1 MADAGAIRAGGAFV
15 EIFTKDGAF
24 QQGMTRVQNRL
35 KVVAAQM
42 KAAGKGMMFVG
53 GGIVAPILAAANAF
67 ATLGSE
73 IYDMSQRTGIAAES
87 LSVLRY
93 AAEQTGTDTASLETA
108 LKKMQKTIASGAGG
122 SKEAQKALAMLGLT
136 AADLANMTPEQQ
148 LGVIADRLMAIKDP
162 AQRTAAAMAIFGK
175 AGTAIIPMLN
185 QGSAGLAAME
195 ARARELG
202 LVMDGQTAEKADRLG
217 DAITDV
223 RLALK
228 MAFIQI
234 GSAVAPILTT
244 IAVSLANAA
253 AAAGKFIQRN
263 QGLINVALKVGAGI
277 FAFGA
282 AVYGIGAALDFGR
295 KTIGVFAQSL
305 QLLGK
310 AFALLATPVG
320 MTVAI
325 VAGGIALMIVAA
337 RQLSP
342 AFRRETDAM
351 VKALMRGDFSAAG
364 TLLMANLAVV
374 FKSWWIKIKQV
385 FRSGVDGVAGM
396 FSFMFDKGIEALD
409 RFMELFGGDIM
420 SLSGKLEK
428 LGLIFRAAFDWKWAA
443 TSLRGAMA
451 EVDERI
457 ARERETN
464 PTASGRAAARDASRS
479 GRATDRD
486 RERDAAAEQDQRE
499 LDDLRRKRDDAR
511 RAALGEEQKAEE
523 AAANQWKASAG
534 GWADMEDASGGAG
547 GADQGGILSTFA
559 SSVAQQLGVGPT
571 MNAQE
576 QTAANTAEIADN
588 TAAMASAMASA
599 PSPEELAPGV
609 AAAGNVAA
617 RGAAPSAGGSDLL
630 TAMDKVLLELMKHTP
645 LLSSINKNTANAG
658 LAFG

>member
-42 KAAGKGMMFVG
+42 KSIGKGFMFVG

-73 IYDMSQRTGIAAES
+73 IFDMSQRTGIGAES

-93 AAEQTGTDTASLETA
+93 AAEQTGTDTAALETA
-108 LKKMQKTIASGAGG
+108 LKKMQKTIAEGATG
-122 SKEAQKALAMLGLT
+122 SKQAQQALAKLGLS
-136 AADLANMTPEQQ
+136 ARDLANMTPEQQ
-148 LGVIADRLMAIKDP
+148 LGVIADRLMAIEDP
-162 AQRTAAAMAIFGK
+162 AQRTAAALAIFGR
-175 AGTAIIPMLN
+175 AGTAMIPMLN

-202 LVMDGQTAEKADRLG
+202 LVMDDQTAQKADALG
-217 DAITDV
+217 DAIADV

-234 GSAVAPILTT
+234 GSAVAPILTK
-244 IAVSLANAA
+244 IAVGLANAA
-253 AAAGKFIQRN
+253 AAAGQFIQRN
-263 QGLINVALKVGAGI
+263 QGLIQVALKVGAGI

-282 AVYGIGAALDFGR
+282 ALYGIGVAMDFAR
-295 KTIGVFAQSL
+295 RSIGVLGQSL
-305 QLLGK
+305 QVLGK
-310 AFALLATPVG
+310 VFALLATPVG

-325 VAGGIALMIVAA
+325 VAGSIALMIVAA

-351 VKALMRGDFSAAG
+351 VKALMRGDFAAAG

-374 FKSWWIKIKQV
+374 FKSWWITIKQI
-385 FRSGVDGVAGM
+385 FRAGVDSVTGF
-396 FSFMFDKGIEALD
+396 FSFMFDKGIEGLD

-420 SLSGKLEK
+420 TLSGKLEK
-428 LGLIFRAAFDWKWAA
+428 LGLLFKAAFNWKWAA
-443 TSLRGAMA
+443 TSLRAAMK
-451 EVDERI
+451 EVDDRI
-457 ARERETN
+457 ARERSEN
-464 PTASGRAAARDASRS
+464 PTAAGRAAARDATRS

-486 RERDAAAEQDQRE
+486 KARDDAAEQDQRE
-499 LDDLRRKRDDAR
+499 LDDLRKKRDEAR
-511 RAALGEEQKAEE
+511 RAALGEEKKAEE
-523 AAANQWKASAG
+523 EAANQWKAKSG
-534 GWADMEDASGGAG
+534 GWGDMEDSGAAG
-547 GADQGGILSTFA
+547 GSDPGGIISTFA
-559 SSVAQQLGVGPT
+559 SSVAEQLGVGPT
-571 MNAQE
+571 MGAQE

-588 TAAMASAMASA
+588 TAAMASAMANA
-599 PSPEELAPGV
+599 PAPEELAPGV
-609 AAAGNVAA
+609 AQAGRVASG
-617 RGAAPSAGGSDLL
+617 GAAPSVGSSEVL
-630 TAMDKVLLELMKHTP
+630 TALDKVLLELMKHTP
-645 LLSSINKNTANAG
+645 ILSSISKNTANAG